1 MEKRKTV
8 VIGVASGIALTVAVV
23 FAIAFAF
30 QNFSETSAADRSICV
45 PDQQLKSAV
54 EFPIAKPA
62 WVPAGYSLQC
72 EKVSP
77 YQVVMLYSAKPI
89 ASTEFSAAINNDGAI
104 AVIVNDETLAGENTN
119 LMTPQQR
126 LNDTTRLLTPELKE
140 KMQFR
145 YITINGHPGW
155 AREAGSYGTLT
166 AQYSNGTI
174 ISTEQT
180 QEPARVQ
187 FYLET
192 TEYIITGFRPADELI
207 KVAESIPLAK

>member
-8 VIGVASGIALTVAVV
+8 VIGVASGTALTVAVV

-30 QNFSETSAADRSICV
+30 QNFSDTSAADKSICL
-45 PDQQLKSAV
+45 PDQQIGSAV
-54 EFPIAKPA
+54 QFPVAKPA

-89 ASTEFSAAINNDGAI
+89 ASTEFNAALSQDGAI
-104 AVIVNDETLAGENTN
+104 LVIINDETLAGENTD

-145 YITINGHPGW
+145 YVTINGHPGW
-155 AREAGSYGTLT
+155 AREAGNYGTLT
-166 AQYSNGTI
+166 TQYSNGTI

-207 KVAESIPLAK
+207 KVAESIPTID